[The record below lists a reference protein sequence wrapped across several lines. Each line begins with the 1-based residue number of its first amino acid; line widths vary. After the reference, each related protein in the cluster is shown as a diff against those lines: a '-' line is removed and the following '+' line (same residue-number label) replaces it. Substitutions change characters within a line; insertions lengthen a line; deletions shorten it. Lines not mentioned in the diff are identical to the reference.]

1 MLAMT
6 ASMLDEVTGES
17 WAGVYVSPVKAN
29 PGCAADLDGD
39 GSVTGSDLSL
49 MLAQL
54 GCWGACIA
62 DLDGDGSV
70 GGLDLGV
77 MLAAWGPCSGG
88 SGQ

>member
-1 MLAMT
+1 MR
-6 ASMLDEVTGES
+6 
-17 WAGVYVSPVKAN
+17 Y
-29 PGCAADLDGD
+29 
-39 GSVTGSDLSL
+39 SVTGSDLSL